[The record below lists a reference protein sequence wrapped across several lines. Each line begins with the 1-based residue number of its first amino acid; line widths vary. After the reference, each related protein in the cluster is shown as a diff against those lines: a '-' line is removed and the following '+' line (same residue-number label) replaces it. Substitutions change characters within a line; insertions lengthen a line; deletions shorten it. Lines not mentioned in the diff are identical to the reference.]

1 MKRFILTLSQF
12 GSLLLTAFGGFYS
25 RIAPPEDSLKFW
37 PGYASLVTGVAFILI
52 ANVKNNVRSV
62 ILWIS
67 IVPAIVCPALYYV
80 KYQSLTATYSE
91 SQVICGTVYTAKG
104 VDYTSKN
111 PGKTREELIRDFA
124 GQTAEIWTEDSI
136 SRARVVLGL
145 SYSAAIASLAFAVL
159 TGLQNAKPPKG
170 T

>member
-12 GSLLLTAFGGFYS
+12 GTLLLTAFGGFYS

-37 PGYASLVTGVAFILI
+37 PGYASLVAGIAFILI
-52 ANVKNNVRSV
+52 ANVKDKVRSV

-67 IVPAIVCPALYYV
+67 FVPAIACPALYYV
-80 KYQSLTATYSE
+80 KYQGLVAAYGE
-91 SQVICGTVYTAKG
+91 SPVICGTVYTAKG
-104 VDYTSKN
+104 ADYTSKN
-111 PGKTREELIRDFA
+111 PGKTREELIKDFA

-136 SRARVVLGL
+136 NRARLVLGL
-145 SYSAAIASLAFAVL
+145 SYSAAVAFLAFAVL

-170 T
+170 A